1 MILIHDNNAGLH
13 AANLSAVYML
23 NMFSY
28 RDGVNVRPPWWNA
41 LTDTEVSECV
51 HLLLLAINNSRP
63 RFFFKVT
70 VRLTFCFWQFCR
82 SSKSLLPIPKT
93 ILLYLGTTLRK
104 RWVHQA
110 YQIWPSTQ
118 TQSKHWIQTTL
129 CYETKA
135 HWIRWRTNPKTTANL
150 RTLRPTLEAAS
161 WTCATYVRMYF
172 LNFPQGNK
180 NNQKK

>member
-63 RFFFKVT
+63 RFFLKVI
-70 VRLTFCFWQFCR
+70 VRLTFCFGNSPDHRGVCCPYQRPSCSIWVRHCGSDGCTRLTKYDQAHKR
-82 SSKSLLPIPKT
+82 NQSIGSKP
-93 ILLYLGTTLRK
+93 
-104 RWVHQA
+104 H
-110 YQIWPSTQ
+110 
-118 TQSKHWIQTTL
+118 
-129 CYETKA
+129 
-135 HWIRWRTNPKTTANL
+135 
-150 RTLRPTLEAAS
+150 
-161 WTCATYVRMYF
+161 CATKRRPIGYDDV
-172 LNFPQGNK
+172 PI
-180 NNQKK
+180 QKRLQI